1 MPVVRVQFK
10 AANGKVREG
19 NVLVDSGAGTTM
31 IRKDFAKALGL
42 QGRNER
48 IDLAVVGGER
58 VQQKTSRRLKFWI
71 SPWTKKKNSPLK
83 PMRSIRPS

>member
-1 MPVVRVQFK
+1 MPVVRHQFK
-10 AANGKVREG
+10 AANGKVQEG
-19 NVLVDSGAGTTM
+19 NVLVDSGAGTTV

-58 VQQKTSRRLKFWI
+58 VQQNSG
-71 SPWTKKKNSPLK
+71 SPPWTKKNSPLK
-83 PMRSIRPS
+83 PMKSTRPC